1 MFHIDIEDLVANA
14 FIESLKINSD
24 KKFITYEEIKRYG
37 NVVMQILKDKGE
49 KAVLILSRD
58 NTNAFFRNY
67 SDFFEECTN
76 EAGML
81 GIRLK
86 EDKKLI
92 DLIQQFR
99 GYLAIDVLLAFVDK
113 ESVNALYIH
122 A

>member
-24 KKFITYEEIKRYG
+24 KRFITYEEIEKYR
-37 NVVMQILKDKGE
+37 NKVMQILKDKGE

-67 SDFFEECTN
+67 SEFFEECAN
-76 EAGML
+76 KAGLL

-86 EDKKLI
+86 EDKKVI

-113 ESVNALYIH
+113 ESVKVLCAFV
-122 A
+122 